1 VTAIGARAPRRA
13 RTIALGGWAPRIAI
27 GFLAVLALAA
37 FIGPLTPWLD
47 PYSTNTQEILNPP
60 SAAHWLGTD
69 GAGRDVLARVLFG
82 ARTSITVGV
91 CSVIILLII
100 AIVVGTVAGY
110 FRGIADI
117 LLSRLIDA
125 ILSIPLLL
133 LVTVFVALLQ
143 PGIPTVILVIGLLG
157 WPATARVI
165 RAETLTLSQRT
176 FITAG
181 RLSGLGNVQLIRQ
194 HVLPNLA
201 PLLVVAGTLSLG
213 TAILME
219 STISF
224 LGLGIKPPTASL
236 GSIVSLALEPG
247 AFRSSPWIWL
257 PGAIVLAALVVA
269 VNLIG
274 DALRSTLDP
283 STRGGAS

>member
-1 VTAIGARAPRRA
+1 V
-13 RTIALGGWAPRIAI
+13 
-27 GFLAVLALAA
+27 
-37 FIGPLTPWLD
+37 
-47 PYSTNTQEILNPP
+47 
-60 SAAHWLGTD
+60 
-69 GAGRDVLARVLFG
+69 
-82 ARTSITVGV
+82 
-91 CSVIILLII
+91 
-100 AIVVGTVAGY
+100 
-110 FRGIADI
+110 
-117 LLSRLIDA
+117 
-125 ILSIPLLL
+125 
-133 LVTVFVALLQ
+133 
-143 PGIPTVILVIGLLG
+143 
-157 WPATARVI
+157 
-165 RAETLTLSQRT
+165 
-176 FITAG
+176 TAG

-247 AFRSSPWIWL
+247 AFRSTPWIWL

-283 STRGGAS
+283 STRGAAS